1 MSSTADVE
9 KQQEKQEFIARLDDL
24 KDEPEL
30 AIRLFTN
37 NTRED
42 VKIEVFNMLE
52 SADSLRARLAD
63 EINPASLMI
72 SSAGLL
78 KAFRDKIGAKTF
90 ASLVNSPG
98 NGADLAPAFA
108 AVTGNRIDSLEFLV
122 ANGANLHQKDS
133 KGENLLHAA
142 VSVHNPGG
150 NRDLT
155 EMVENLIE
163 LGVKLDEKN
172 NEGKTPLDL
181 AREAGHADLAAT
193 LETAMKAAQAEKAR
207 LEAEAKAQAE
217 KARLEAEAK
226 AQAEKTRLEAEA
238 KAQAK
243 KELLA
248 HDHYEVETISAR
260 AELAKKLDGADESK
274 LRSIK
279 AKVKNF
285 FSRIIEGYE
294 EHVGEVTRTD
304 VKKGRGR

>member
-9 KQQEKQEFIARLDDL
+9 KQQEKQEFLARLDDL

-42 VKIEVFNMLE
+42 VKIEVFKKLI

-78 KAFRDKIGAKTF
+78 KAFRDKIGAKSF

-181 AREAGHADLAAT
+181 AREAGHADLAAI
-193 LETAMKAAQAEKAR
+193 LETAMKAQAEKA
-207 LEAEAKAQAE
+207 
-217 KARLEAEAK
+217 
-226 AQAEKTRLEAEA
+226 RLEAEA

>member
-181 AREAGHADLAAT
+181 AREKERADLAAI
-193 LETAMKAAQAEKAR
+193 LETAM
-207 LEAEAKAQAE
+207 KAQAE

>member
-9 KQQEKQEFIARLDDL
+9 KQQEKQEFLARLDDL
-24 KDEPEL
+24 KDKPEL

-42 VKIEVFNMLE
+42 VKIEVFKKLI

-78 KAFRDKIGAKTF
+78 KAFRDKIGAKSF

-181 AREAGHADLAAT
+181 AREAGHADLAAI
-193 LETAMKAAQAEKAR
+193 LETAMKAQAEKA
-207 LEAEAKAQAE
+207 
-217 KARLEAEAK
+217 
-226 AQAEKTRLEAEA
+226 RLEAEA